1 MWEIQDW
8 QSIDVQAEM
17 FCRERGAG
25 VGPLHA
31 GEHVIILS
39 GVGSSPEPR
48 KKGQQQQQKEPQGR
62 RGTGWSGTF
71 GLSTPAL
78 CAGGDWWSNE
88 GRWPKH
94 GRKVVW

>member
-1 MWEIQDW
+1 MPRQLFFSRAVLSSWQKSWIFLDKVPAARSDRRVANGPSSVGSGGVEPVWEIQDW

-39 GVGSSPEPR
+39 GVGSYAMR
-48 KKGQQQQQKEPQGR
+48 ACL
-62 RGTGWSGTF
+62 T
-71 GLSTPAL
+71 
-78 CAGGDWWSNE
+78 
-88 GRWPKH
+88 
-94 GRKVVW
+94 